1 MSEKIRVT
9 ESSGNV
15 FADIGMPNAD
25 EMLAKADIAARIC
38 SIIEDRGLTQAAT
51 AAILG
56 IDQPKVSKLMRGHLE
71 GFSSDRL
78 FKFLNDLGQEVRIVI
93 RPKKKR
99 SPRAGIHVVAA

>member
-1 MSEKIRVT
+1 MSEKIKVT

-25 EMLAKADIAARIC
+25 EMLAKADIAAKIC

-78 FKFLNDLGQEVRIVI
+78 FKFLNDLGQEVQIVI
-93 RPKKKR
+93 KPKKKR
-99 SPRAGIHVVAA
+99 CPRAGIHVVAA

>member
-1 MSEKIRVT
+1 MSEKTKVM

-25 EMLAKADIAARIC
+25 EMLAKADIAAKIC

-51 AAILG
+51 ATILG

-78 FKFLNDLGQEVRIVI
+78 FKFLNDLGQEVQIVI